1 MYHLRLRRWGSH
13 LSAAP
18 LGVASAVTQVRAVGV
33 LQLLKCA
40 TQQDPAGSLLSST
53 RQNGLQRPRTP
64 GGVGPLVGN
73 QPWNRW
79 GSSSGYE
86 AVTTFGSS

>member
-73 QPWNRW
+73 QHGTAGARAQ
-79 GSSSGYE
+79 G
-86 AVTTFGSS
+86 TRQ